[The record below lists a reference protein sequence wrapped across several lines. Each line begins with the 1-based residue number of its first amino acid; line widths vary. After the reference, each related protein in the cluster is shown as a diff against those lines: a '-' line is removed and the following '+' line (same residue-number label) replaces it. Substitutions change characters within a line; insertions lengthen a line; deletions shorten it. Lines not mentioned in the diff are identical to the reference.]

1 MQCQSAICQ
10 LVSHKPVHSS
20 KLTSNTQVS
29 FYDVKP
35 YHNSALNK
43 FMIRYCS
50 MAVQAPG
57 RSLGLI
63 FAGYVQQAC
72 QKPYPIIVYSVAKQ

>member
-20 KLTSNTQVS
+20 KLVSDTQVS
-29 FYDVKP
+29 SYDVKP

-43 FMIRYCS
+43 FMILYCS
-50 MAVQAPG
+50 MAVQAP
-57 RSLGLI
+57 
-63 FAGYVQQAC
+63 YVQLVSQNS
-72 QKPYPIIVYSVAKQ
+72 YPIIVYSVAKQ

>member
-29 FYDVKP
+29 SYDVKP

-50 MAVQAPG
+50 MAVQAP
-57 RSLGLI
+57 
-63 FAGYVQQAC
+63 YVQLASQN
-72 QKPYPIIVYSVAKQ
+72 PYPIIVYSVAKQ

>member
-20 KLTSNTQVS
+20 KLTSNAQVS
-29 FYDVKP
+29 SYDIKP

-57 RSLGLI
+57 RLLGLI
-63 FAGYVQQAC
+63 FAGYVQLASQNS
-72 QKPYPIIVYSVAKQ
+72 YPIIASSVAKQ